1 MKVLE
6 YADLDVSRVRAAYAK
21 VVEALERDDFRSA
34 EVKKLASVSHGKY
47 FRAKLDHT
55 NRVLFTTIRHGAT
68 TYILMLE
75 IIEQHAYDRSR
86 FLRGAAIDE
95 SRIPD
100 ADATE
105 ATQSAELVRYIHPG
119 RMEVQ
124 LLDKPIS
131 FDEAQAAVYRMQP
144 PLIIVG
150 SAGSGKTALTLEKM
164 KCVDGDILYVTHS
177 SYLAQGA
184 AEAYRSYGFE
194 RAAQDVTFFS
204 YRAFLESLRVPE
216 GREATWRDFSAWFE
230 RNRAFAKGL
239 DPHQVFEELRGV
251 IAAQAE
257 GVLDHSGYLALG
269 VKQSIFLEAERE
281 RVYALFEKYR
291 TWLAESGLY
300 DQNLVAHAWKELA
313 QPRYDF
319 VVVDEVQDLT
329 MAQLAL
335 VLKTLRKAGRFMLCG
350 DSNQIVHPNFFAW
363 SRVKTLFWADEALAG
378 RQELKVLQANFRN
391 GQEATRV
398 ANALLKIKQL
408 RFGSIDRES
417 NFLVRS
423 VSLEPGRVRLV
434 PDQETFRKELDEK
447 TRGSAQVAVLVLR
460 DEDKPEARRFF
471 HTPLVFS
478 VHEAKGLEYDRVI
491 LYRFVSGSRAAYA
504 SLAEGVEA
512 TDLERDE
519 LDYRRGRDKTDK
531 SLEIHKFF
539 VNALYVAITRAI
551 REVYLVEQDTEHPLF
566 GLLGLRTEAEALK
579 LEAKTSSLEDWQK
592 EAHRLESQGKQ
603 EQAEA
608 IRQTLLHQKEV
619 PWTVLDAP
627 GLERLLAKVFVA
639 KAPGRKPAEQLA
651 EFASFHGEAI
661 LSTHLA
667 NLAGTRAASQVA
679 QESLQQ
685 RILAPFASR
694 KFRDVL
700 RQCEEYGLEYHIPM
714 GLTPLMAASA
724 AGNVELVEALLD
736 LGAGRDSTDHFGRNA
751 FHWALIRAF
760 RDDGYARETL
770 PLLVERLAPPVIDL
784 MESGRLVRLAPHQSE
799 YLLFQTL
806 WTLFSTVFRYYDW
819 RGRFGLTTAQIL
831 APWSHLPPSVL
842 RPERNQRQ
850 HLSAVLSRN
859 EVDREYAY
867 NRRLFKR
874 VQQGWYV
881 LNPRLS
887 VRQIRGATESWVPL
901 PQVLNLALAREF
913 AQPAFWE
920 DMDAFYAAAG
930 LPEPPPPILQQ
941 PFEAAEAERARTL
954 AARTGW
960 HK

>member
-6 YADLDVSRVRAAYAK
+6 YANLDVSRVRAAYAK
-21 VVEALERDDFRSA
+21 VVEALERDDFQSA
-34 EVKKLASVSHGKY
+34 GVKKLTSASHGKY
-47 FRAKLDHT
+47 FRAELDHT
-55 NRVLFTTIRHGAT
+55 NRALFTTIRHGAT
-68 TYILMLE
+68 SYILMLE
-75 IIEQHAYDRSR
+75 IIEQHRYDRSR
-86 FLRGAAIDE
+86 FLRGIAIDE
-95 SRIPD
+95 TKIP
-100 ADATE
+100 E
-105 ATQSAELVRYIHPG
+105 ANTAEAAENAEPVRYIHPG
-119 RMEVQ
+119 RTEVQ

-131 FDEAQAAVYRMQP
+131 FDDAQAAVYRMQP
-144 PLIIVG
+144 PLVIVG

-164 KCVDGDILYVTHS
+164 KCVDGAVLYVTHS
-177 SYLAQGA
+177 PYLAQGA
-184 AEAYRSYGFE
+184 AEAYRSFGFNRE
-194 RAAQDVTFFS
+194 AQDVSFFS

-216 GREATWRDFSAWFE
+216 GREASWRDFSTWFE

-251 IAAQAE
+251 ITAQAD
-257 GVLDHSGYLALG
+257 GVLERSGYLALG
-269 VKQSIFLEAERE
+269 IKQSIFLEEERE
-281 RVYALFEKYR
+281 RVYALFEKYQA
-291 TWLAESGLY
+291 WLMASGLY
-300 DQNLVAHAWKELA
+300 DLNLVAHAWKELA

-329 MAQLAL
+329 MAQLSL
-335 VLKTLRKAGRFMLCG
+335 VLKTLRKAGQFLLCG

-391 GQEATRV
+391 GQETTRV

-417 NFLVRS
+417 NFLVHS
-423 VSLEPGRVRLV
+423 VSLEPGRVMLV
-434 PDQETFRKELDEK
+434 PDKETFRKELDEK
-447 TRGSAQVAVLVLR
+447 THSSAQVAVLVLR

-471 HTPLVFS
+471 RTPLVFS

-491 LYRFVSGSRAAYA
+491 LYRFVSGSRAVYA

-512 TDLERDE
+512 QDLDQEE

-566 GLLGLRTEAEALK
+566 GLLGLRTEGDALK
-579 LEAKTSSLEDWQK
+579 LEAKSSSLEDWQK

-627 GLERLLAKVFVA
+627 GLERLLAKVFVE
-639 KAPGRKPAEQLA
+639 KAPGRKPAEQLS
-651 EFASFHGEAI
+651 EFATFHGEAI
-661 LSTHLA
+661 LASHLA
-667 NLAGTRAASQVA
+667 SLAGVRAASQVA
-679 QESLQQ
+679 QEGLQQ
-685 RILAPFASR
+685 RVLAPFASR
-694 KFRDVL
+694 KFREVL
-700 RQCEEYGLEYHIPM
+700 RQCEEYGMEYRIPM

-887 VRQIRGATESWVPL
+887 VRRIRGETESWVPL
-901 PQVLNLALAREF
+901 PQALNLALAREF
-913 AQPAFWE
+913 AQPAFW
-920 DMDAFYAAAG
+920 DDLDAFYAAAG
-930 LPEPPPPILQQ
+930 LPQPPPPTLQQ
-941 PFEAAEAERARTL
+941 PFAAAEAERARTL
-954 AARTGW
+954 GARTGW
-960 HK
+960 HR